1 MCPLFTTQKELLKIE
16 KFDSPVSCETHHRAH
31 GTMVGEIGELHK
43 PLLCSSISRKTK
55 SSKTNSIYF
64 SRHACRGF
72 FLSHTHSTLKF

>member
-16 KFDSPVSCETHHRAH
+16 KFDSPVSCEMHHRAH

-55 SSKTNSIYF
+55 SSKTKF